1 MTTERYLDE
10 WRNAE
15 LITPAQHAALVALV
29 RRQRFSIFLELNGL
43 LYVGVAAIAGGV
55 AWTVREHFAS
65 LGDAAVLASLTSL
78 LAGCAWYCAAHAS
91 PYSHGRVAAPTFSF
105 DYVLYL
111 GCLVFASE
119 LSFLEYRFHLL
130 GIDWNYY
137 LLASAA
143 VYFAAAYRF
152 DNRFVLSLALS
163 TLAAWFG
170 VRLSAWRL
178 FYGYLGELTLAYGS
192 AVALA
197 GVLLHRERIKPH
209 FLETYLHVAANAIL
223 FAVMSRAVGDG
234 HALWMVALLAAC
246 AVAIERGIRFRRF
259 AFVVYGVV
267 YGYVGITGRVL
278 RPVVFRSE
286 TVVLGYFVLSAGAVV
301 VALVLI
307 ARRFG
312 RE

>member
-15 LITPAQHAALVALV
+15 LITAAQHAALLPLV
-29 RRQRFSIFLELNGL
+29 RRQRFSVFLELNGL

-65 LGDAAVLASLTSL
+65 LGDAVVLVSLTSV
-78 LAGCAWYCAAHAS
+78 LAACAWYCAAHAT
-91 PYSHGRVAAPTFSF
+91 PYSRDRVAAPTFSF

-119 LSFLEYRFHLL
+119 LTFVEYRFHLL
-130 GIDWNYY
+130 GIDWNDY

-170 VRLSAWRL
+170 VKLSVSGL
-178 FYGYLGELTLAYGS
+178 LYGYIHEVTLAYGS

-197 GVLLHRERIKPH
+197 GVVLYRERIKAH

-223 FAVMSRAVGDG
+223 FALVSRSNGPSGLPWLIV
-234 HALWMVALLAAC
+234 LLAAC
-246 AVAIERGIRFRRF
+246 AAAIERGIRFQRF
-259 AFVVYGVV
+259 AFVAYGVL
-267 YGYVGITGRVL
+267 YGYVGVTTMLL
-278 RPVVFRSE
+278 RSAVFRVE
-286 TVVLGYFVLSAGAVV
+286 TAGLLYFVLSGSAVV
-301 VALVLI
+301 AALVLI

>member
-15 LITPAQHAALVALV
+15 LITAAQHTALLALV

-65 LGDAAVLASLTSL
+65 LGDVVVLVSLTSL
-78 LAGCAWYCAAHAS
+78 LAACAWYCAAHAT
-91 PYSHGRVAAPTFSF
+91 PYSHDRVAAPTFSF

-119 LSFLEYRFHLL
+119 LTFLEYRFHLL
-130 GIDWNYY
+130 GVDWNYY
-137 LLASAA
+137 LLGSAA

-170 VRLSAWRL
+170 VRLSVWRL
-178 FYGYLGELTLAYGS
+178 FYGYLSELTLAYGG
-192 AVALA
+192 AVVLA
-197 GVLLHRERIKPH
+197 GVLLYRERIKPH

-223 FAVMSRAVGDG
+223 FALASRSSGTAS
-234 HALWMVALLAAC
+234 LPWLIALLAAC
-246 AVAIERGIRFRRF
+246 AVAIERGIRYHRF
-259 AFVVYGVV
+259 AFVVYGVL
-267 YGYVGITGRVL
+267 YGYVGITAQVL
-278 RPVVFRSE
+278 RPVFFRSE
-286 TVVLGYFVLSAGAVV
+286 TVVLRYFVLSAGAVV